1 MLKSCFIVPVFFES
15 EPILTS
21 FKSFS
26 KMRATKGSLTIGRVG
41 ASKAKNENSYRSSSK
56 TVAKEIIEIKKLPA
70 RASRKQVNY
79 KEESEKESEVESEED
94 DEGDYGFG
102 AVEVVEEA
110 KKEVFAI
117 FEAGTELEEGLCIVR
132 SLGGG
137 KYELVNLNT
146 VPRGLIAS
154 EDTGNI
160 LKGDP
165 ERRQMFAINKEQ
177 WDEAILKTEL
187 AAKSAG
193 EQSSSDL
200 NVPTYTD
207 SSRWSYLSAHEIAS

>member
-1 MLKSCFIVPVFFES
+1 
-15 EPILTS
+15 
-21 FKSFS
+21 
-26 KMRATKGSLTIGRVG
+26 MRATKGSLTIGRVR

-94 DEGDYGFG
+94 DEGDYG
-102 AVEVVEEA
+102 
-110 KKEVFAI
+110 
-117 FEAGTELEEGLCIVR
+117 LCIVR

-177 WDEAILKTEL
+177 WDEAILKSEL